1 MLRFLVAS
9 TARQV
14 GWVVALATI
23 GSNLLALVAWL
34 LLSPGSAVPGSVRAF
49 AAEIVTTV
57 EFLRD
62 VPPESRAMIL
72 QSVTRQSLQ
81 LQDADALPA
90 DGWLDSVLTRALNE
104 RLAERDVAAQ
114 GAVIARPQAWSNH
127 GVVVTIDFIDGE
139 TLRFAIGE
147 PRMRNVIPSLLLPPT
162 LGVVLIGLPLLL
174 VMLWVAYWMTRPLDR
189 LARAASAI
197 EAAGHQVRVPETGAL
212 EVRRLGR
219 AINGLLERLREDV
232 AERAK
237 IMAGVS
243 HDLRTPLTRLRL
255 RVETIQDTRLRQGLG
270 ADLTLMEG
278 IVSSSMALLEA
289 DLRQEPVEAL
299 DIAALAATICDQ
311 FVDAGFDVAYAGP
324 LHHVIR
330 AQPVALERAL
340 NNLVENACKHAVG
353 ARLVMAEEEG
363 AIRIA
368 VEDRGPGIAEA
379 DLPHVTEAFRRPLKN
394 GNGFG
399 LGLAIVASVARA
411 HGGQLRLTN
420 RSGGGLS
427 AELRLP
433 AMEVA

>member
-1 MLRFLVAS
+1 
-9 TARQV
+9 
-14 GWVVALATI
+14 
-23 GSNLLALVAWL
+23 
-34 LLSPGSAVPGSVRAF
+34 
-49 AAEIVTTV
+49 
-57 EFLRD
+57 
-62 VPPESRAMIL
+62 
-72 QSVTRQSLQ
+72 
-81 LQDADALPA
+81 
-90 DGWLDSVLTRALNE
+90 
-104 RLAERDVAAQ
+104 
-114 GAVIARPQAWSNH
+114 
-127 GVVVTIDFIDGE
+127 
-139 TLRFAIGE
+139 
-147 PRMRNVIPSLLLPPT
+147 
-162 LGVVLIGLPLLL
+162 
-174 VMLWVAYWMTRPLDR
+174 MLWVAYWMTRPLDR

-270 ADLTLMEG
+270 ADLTLIEG

-394 GNGFG
+394 DNGFG

>member
-1 MLRFLVAS
+1 MLRFLMAT

-14 GWVVALATI
+14 GWIVALATI
-23 GSNLLALVAWL
+23 GSNILALFAWL

-49 AAEIVTTV
+49 AADVATTA
-57 EFLRD
+57 EFLRHT
-62 VPPESRAMIL
+62 PPDARPDLLRRATGQAFDL
-72 QSVTRQSLQ
+72 QEPN
-81 LQDADALPA
+81 APPA
-90 DGWLDSVLTRALNE
+90 DGWIDTVLTRALNE
-104 RLAERDVAAQ
+104 RLAERAIAAH
-114 GAVIARPQAWSNH
+114 ATVTAAPQAWSSR
-127 GVVVTIDFIDGE
+127 GVVVTIDFRDGE
-139 TLRFAIGE
+139 VIRFAIGE
-147 PRMRNVIPSLLLPPT
+147 PRMRNVIPSFLLPPT
-162 LGVVLIGLPLLL
+162 LGVLLIGVPLLL

-197 EAAGHQVRVPETGAL
+197 EAAGHQVRVPEGGAL

-219 AINGLLERLREDV
+219 AMNGLLERLREDV

-255 RVETIQDTRLRQGLG
+255 RVETVQDVRLRQALG
-270 ADLTLMEG
+270 ADLVLMEG

-289 DLRQEPVEAL
+289 DLRQEPLEAL
-299 DIAALAATICDQ
+299 DIAALASTVCDQ
-311 FVDAGFDVAYAGP
+311 FADAGFDVAYDGP
-324 LHHVIR
+324 LHLVVR
-330 AQPVALERAL
+330 AQTVALERAL
-340 NNLVENACKHAVG
+340 NNLVENACKHARG
-353 ARLVMAEEEG
+353 GRLLLREEEG
-363 AIRIA
+363 AVRIL

-379 DLPHVTEAFRRPLKN
+379 DLPHITEAFRRPQKN

-420 RSGGGLS
+420 RSDGGLA